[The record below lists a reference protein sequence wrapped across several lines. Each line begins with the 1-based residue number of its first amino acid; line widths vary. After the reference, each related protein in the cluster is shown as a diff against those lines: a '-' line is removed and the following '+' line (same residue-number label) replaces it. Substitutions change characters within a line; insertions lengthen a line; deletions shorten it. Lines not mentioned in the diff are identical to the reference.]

1 VIFFS
6 VKIYNLGNP
15 ETINVNG
22 LGLLS
27 GQPYSD
33 GLSSYSSPEI
43 KGSVLFVIPVILA
56 LAMIVLQF
64 IKLTGPETGKNQKNQ
79 ALSIAE
85 LALPLL
91 TILSMFLLKIGF
103 DGAAASLPHYLTGD
117 ANNANPGKPLIPDI
131 QSGFIVFIILNALA
145 LIFAVYGQVKRNP
158 EIMGNF
164 RNTRI
169 IVLTSLLISLGVV
182 GDLIQIP
189 VTGNNL
195 VVRFGFIFISAIAFL
210 FGPIVAF
217 ASGMI
222 INTISF
228 MLNPGGYAF
237 DIRFTIVAGLAGI
250 IYSIFLYK
258 RDPDSRFFII
268 NILFAKLSVNFIINI
283 VLNTVLM
290 RGYFGNAAA
299 IITIARVYKN
309 VVLLPVEMLIMFFV
323 LKAVSKA
330 AVRLKFIKPRGKKQ
344 AAVPKMRKER

>member
-1 VIFFS
+1 VTFFS

-22 LGLLS
+22 LGLLF

-33 GLSSYSSPEI
+33 GLSSYSAPHI
-43 KGSVLFVIPVILA
+43 NGSILFIIPVILT
-56 LAMIVLQF
+56 LAVIVLQF
-64 IKLTGPETGKNQKNQ
+64 IKPKTKESQT
-79 ALSIAE
+79 LSVIE

-91 TILSMFLLKIGF
+91 TILSIFLLKIFF
-103 DGAAASLPHYLTGD
+103 DGTIAALPHYLTGD
-117 ANNANPGKPLIPDI
+117 ANNASPDKNVLANI
-131 QSGFIVFIILNALA
+131 EFGFIVFIILNALI
-145 LIFAVYGQVKRNP
+145 LIFAVYGQVKRDP

-164 RNTRI
+164 RNIRI

-189 VTGNNL
+189 VTGNSL
-195 VVRFGFIFISAIAFL
+195 VIRFGFIFMSAIAFL

-228 MLNPGGYAF
+228 MINPGGYAF

-250 IYSIFLYK
+250 LYSIFLYK
-258 RDPDSRFFII
+258 RDPNSRFFII
-268 NILFAKLSVNFIINI
+268 NILLAKISINFIINI
-283 VLNTVLM
+283 VLNTILM
-290 RGYFGNAAA
+290 RGYFGNAAT
-299 IITIARVYKN
+299 IITITRVYKN
-309 VVLLPVEMLIMFFV
+309 VIMLPVEMLIMFFV

-330 AVRLKFIKPRGKKQ
+330 AVNLKFIKPRNKP
-344 AAVPKMRKER
+344 AVVPKMRKEE